1 MLLIQNS
8 TTERGVVQHY
18 RAGLAIDN
26 SSENARDAYR
36 QARHLAAGLLPRQR
50 HVCFGDYQELNNI
63 VTTERALPVARRP

>member
-1 MLLIQNS
+1 MIFWLLSKADCGSVRASSATMLLIQNS

-36 QARHLAAGLLPRQR
+36 QAWHLAAGLLPRQR
-50 HVCFGDYQELNNI
+50 HACFGD
-63 VTTERALPVARRP
+63 